1 MFKTYE
7 SKLFLLII
15 LFIILTTFLSD
26 DFLKTRNI
34 QNILFAISVEGL
46 MVIGMTIV
54 MIGRGFDLSIGS
66 VMALSGVLV
75 MDCQH
80 LGIIPSCLIGVLAGL
95 ILGLFNGFLVAYIK
109 INPFISTLGTM
120 VMVRGLVMTYTNA
133 RPAVGEN
140 FDFMMLA
147 REKFFGVPLL
157 FIIFLFFSIIFII
170 IIKRTLYGR
179 YIYALGGN
187 EEALRLSGVNVKIIK
202 LSSYAICGFFAGL
215 AGVILAA
222 RLNTGSP
229 IIGEKTALNVIAAV
243 LLGGTTLSGGVGS
256 IFGSL
261 CGLFSIGI
269 TINVMNIF
277 NIQSYIQKIFIG
289 ILLILLILYLFLRRS
304 THYIRQLIFC

>member
-34 QNILFAISVEGL
+34 QNLLFAISVEGL

-75 MDCQH
+75 IDFQY
-80 LGIIPSCLIGVLAGL
+80 LGIIPSCLIGILSGL

-133 RPAVGEN
+133 RPSVGEN
-140 FDFMMLA
+140 FEFMMLA

-157 FIIFLFFSIIFII
+157 FIIFFIFSIIFII
-170 IIKRTLYGR
+170 IIKRSLYGR

-187 EEALRLSGVNVKIIK
+187 EEALRLSGVNVKIVK

-215 AGVILAA
+215 AGIILAA

-256 IFGSL
+256 IFGSI
-261 CGLFSIGI
+261 CGLFSIGL

-289 ILLILLILYLFLRRS
+289 LLLILLILYGKRKNLFKKN
-304 THYIRQLIFC
+304 I

>member
-1 MFKTYE
+1 
-7 SKLFLLII
+7 
-15 LFIILTTFLSD
+15 
-26 DFLKTRNI
+26 
-34 QNILFAISVEGL
+34 
-46 MVIGMTIV
+46 MTIV

-75 MDCQH
+75 IDFQY
-80 LGIIPSCLIGVLAGL
+80 LGIIPSCLIGILSGL

-133 RPAVGEN
+133 RPSVGEN

-157 FIIFLFFSIIFII
+157 FIIFFIFSIIFII
-170 IIKRTLYGR
+170 IIKRSLYGR

-187 EEALRLSGVNVKIIK
+187 EEALRLSGVNVKIVK

-215 AGVILAA
+215 AGIILAA

-256 IFGSL
+256 IFGSI
-261 CGLFSIGI
+261 CGLFSIGL

-289 ILLILLILYLFLRRS
+289 LLLILLILYGKRKNLFKKNIWYWLWYENKFILRFYKS
-304 THYIRQLIFC
+304 LPDYHLT

>member
-34 QNILFAISVEGL
+34 QNLMFAISVEGL

-215 AGVILAA
+215 AGIILAA

-289 ILLILLILYLFLRRS
+289 LLLILLILYGKRKKLFNK
-304 THYIRQLIFC
+304 TI

>member
-7 SKLFLLII
+7 GKLFLLII
-15 LFIILTTFLSD
+15 FFIILTTFLSD

-34 QNILFAISVEGL
+34 QNLLFAISVEGL

-75 MDCQH
+75 IDFQY
-80 LGIIPSCLIGVLAGL
+80 LGIIPSCLIGILSGL

-133 RPAVGEN
+133 RPSVGEN
-140 FDFMMLA
+140 FEFMMLA

-157 FIIFLFFSIIFII
+157 FIIFFIFSIIFII
-170 IIKRTLYGR
+170 IIKRSLYGR

-187 EEALRLSGVNVKIIK
+187 EEALRLSGVNVKIVK

-215 AGVILAA
+215 AGIILAA

-256 IFGSL
+256 IFGSI
-261 CGLFSIGI
+261 CGLFSIGL

-289 ILLILLILYLFLRRS
+289 LLLILLILYGKRKNLFKKN
-304 THYIRQLIFC
+304 I

>member
-7 SKLFLLII
+7 GKLFLLII
-15 LFIILTTFLSD
+15 FFIILTTFLSD

-34 QNILFAISVEGL
+34 QNLLFAISVEGL

-75 MDCQH
+75 MDFQY
-80 LGIIPSCLIGVLAGL
+80 LGIIPSCLIGILSGL

-133 RPAVGEN
+133 RPSVGEN
-140 FDFMMLA
+140 FEFMMLA

-157 FIIFLFFSIIFII
+157 FIIFFIFSIIFII
-170 IIKRTLYGR
+170 IIKRSLYGR

-187 EEALRLSGVNVKIIK
+187 EEALRLSGVNVKIVK

-215 AGVILAA
+215 AGIILAA

-256 IFGSL
+256 IFGSI
-261 CGLFSIGI
+261 CGLFSIGL

-289 ILLILLILYLFLRRS
+289 LLLILLILYGKRKNLFKKN
-304 THYIRQLIFC
+304 I

>member
-15 LFIILTTFLSD
+15 FFIILTTFLSD

-34 QNILFAISVEGL
+34 QNLLFAISVEGL

-75 MDCQH
+75 IDFQY
-80 LGIIPSCLIGVLAGL
+80 LGIIPSCLIGILSGL

-133 RPAVGEN
+133 RPSVGEN

-157 FIIFLFFSIIFII
+157 FIIFFIFSIIFII
-170 IIKRTLYGR
+170 IIKRSLYGR

-187 EEALRLSGVNVKIIK
+187 EEALRLSGVNVKIVK

-215 AGVILAA
+215 AGIILAA

-256 IFGSL
+256 IFGSI
-261 CGLFSIGI
+261 CGLFSIGL

-289 ILLILLILYLFLRRS
+289 LLLILLILYGKRKNLFKKN
-304 THYIRQLIFC
+304 I

>member
-7 SKLFLLII
+7 GKLFLLII
-15 LFIILTTFLSD
+15 FFIILTTFLSD

-34 QNILFAISVEGL
+34 QNLLFAISVEGL

-75 MDCQH
+75 IDFQY
-80 LGIIPSCLIGVLAGL
+80 LGIIPSCLIGILSGL

-133 RPAVGEN
+133 RPSVGEN

-157 FIIFLFFSIIFII
+157 FIIFFIFSIIFII
-170 IIKRTLYGR
+170 IIKRSLYGR

-187 EEALRLSGVNVKIIK
+187 EEALRLSGVNVKIVK

-215 AGVILAA
+215 AGIILAA

-256 IFGSL
+256 IFGSI
-261 CGLFSIGI
+261 CGLFSIGL

-289 ILLILLILYLFLRRS
+289 LLLILLILYGKRKNLFKKN
-304 THYIRQLIFC
+304 I

>member
-7 SKLFLLII
+7 GKLFLLII
-15 LFIILTTFLSD
+15 FFIILTTFFSD

-34 QNILFAISVEGL
+34 QNLLFAISVEGL

-75 MDCQH
+75 MDFQY
-80 LGIIPSCLIGVLAGL
+80 LGIIPSCLIGILSGL

-133 RPAVGEN
+133 RPSVGEN
-140 FDFMMLA
+140 FEFMMLA

-157 FIIFLFFSIIFII
+157 FIIFFIFSIIFII
-170 IIKRTLYGR
+170 IIKRSLYGR

-187 EEALRLSGVNVKIIK
+187 EEALRLSGVNVKIVK

-215 AGVILAA
+215 AGIILAA

-256 IFGSL
+256 IFGSI
-261 CGLFSIGI
+261 CGLFSIGL

-289 ILLILLILYLFLRRS
+289 LLLILLILYGKRKNLFKKN
-304 THYIRQLIFC
+304 I

>member
-34 QNILFAISVEGL
+34 QNLLFAISVEGL

-75 MDCQH
+75 MDFQY
-80 LGIIPSCLIGVLAGL
+80 LGIIPSCLIGILSGL

-133 RPAVGEN
+133 RPSVGEN

-215 AGVILAA
+215 AGIILAA

-256 IFGSL
+256 MFGSI

-269 TINVMNIF
+269 AINVMNIF

-289 ILLILLILYLFLRRS
+289 LLLILLILYGKRKKLFNK
-304 THYIRQLIFC
+304 TI

>member
-34 QNILFAISVEGL
+34 QNLLFAISVEGL
-46 MVIGMTIV
+46 MVIGMTVV

-75 MDCQH
+75 MDFQH

-215 AGVILAA
+215 AGIILAA

-256 IFGSL
+256 MFGSI

-269 TINVMNIF
+269 AINVMNIF

-289 ILLILLILYLFLRRS
+289 LLLILLILYGKRKKLFNK
-304 THYIRQLIFC
+304 TI

>member
-34 QNILFAISVEGL
+34 QNLLFAISVEGL

-75 MDCQH
+75 MDFQY
-80 LGIIPSCLIGVLAGL
+80 LGIIPSCLIGILSGL

-215 AGVILAA
+215 AGIILAA

-289 ILLILLILYLFLRRS
+289 LLLILLILYGKRKKLFNK
-304 THYIRQLIFC
+304 TI

>member
-34 QNILFAISVEGL
+34 QNLLFAISVEGL

-75 MDCQH
+75 MDFQY
-80 LGIIPSCLIGVLAGL
+80 LGIIPSCLIGILSGL

-215 AGVILAA
+215 AGIILAA

-256 IFGSL
+256 IFGSI
-261 CGLFSIGI
+261 CGLFSIGL

-289 ILLILLILYLFLRRS
+289 LLLILLILYGKRKNLFKKN
-304 THYIRQLIFC
+304 I

>member
-15 LFIILTTFLSD
+15 FFIILTTFLSD

-34 QNILFAISVEGL
+34 QNLLFAISVEGL

-75 MDCQH
+75 IDFQY
-80 LGIIPSCLIGVLAGL
+80 LGIIPSCLIGILSGL

-133 RPAVGEN
+133 RPSVGEN
-140 FDFMMLA
+140 FEFMMLA

-157 FIIFLFFSIIFII
+157 FIIFFIFSIIFII
-170 IIKRTLYGR
+170 IIKRSLYGR

-187 EEALRLSGVNVKIIK
+187 EEALRLSGVNVKIVK
-202 LSSYAICGFFAGL
+202 LSSYAICGFFACL
-215 AGVILAA
+215 AGIILAA

-256 IFGSL
+256 MFGSL

-289 ILLILLILYLFLRRS
+289 LLLILLILYGKRKKLFNK
-304 THYIRQLIFC
+304 TI

>member
-26 DFLKTRNI
+26 DFLKTKNI
-34 QNILFAISVEGL
+34 QNLLFAISVEGL
-46 MVIGMTIV
+46 MVIGMTVV

-75 MDCQH
+75 MDFQY
-80 LGIIPSCLIGVLAGL
+80 LGIIPSCLIGILAGL

-157 FIIFLFFSIIFII
+157 FIIFFIFSIIFII
-170 IIKRTLYGR
+170 IIKRSLYGR

-187 EEALRLSGVNVKIIK
+187 EEALRLSGVNVKIVK

-215 AGVILAA
+215 AGIILAA

-256 IFGSL
+256 IFGSI
-261 CGLFSIGI
+261 CGLFSIGL

-289 ILLILLILYLFLRRS
+289 LLLIILILYGKKNFSKKLFKR
-304 THYIRQLIFC
+304 FE

>member
-289 ILLILLILYLFLRRS
+289 ILLILLILYGKRKKLFNK
-304 THYIRQLIFC
+304 TI